1 MANKFK
7 TSLVSQVKAQEATEQ
22 EQKVLHKKHNIEDEN
37 VIVVEKSNMTKFLIS
52 TIGGVIRTFAT
63 IVLLILA
70 VIGLTAIIYPEPRA
84 DMIDILFD
92 LIKQIKHLF

>member
-22 EQKVLHKKHNIEDEN
+22 EQKVLHEKHNIEDEN

-52 TIGGVIRTFAT
+52 TVGGVIRTFAT
-63 IVLLILA
+63 VVLLILA
-70 VIGLTAIIYPEPRA
+70 VIGLAAIIYPEPRA

>member
-22 EQKVLHKKHNIEDEN
+22 EQKVLHEKHNIED
-37 VIVVEKSNMTKFLIS
+37 EKSNMTKFLIS
-52 TIGGVIRTFAT
+52 TVGGVIRTFAT
-63 IVLLILA
+63 VVLLILA
-70 VIGLTAIIYPEPRA
+70 VIGLAAIIYPEPRA